1 MDPGRSGEATER
13 ALAPAATARIVV
25 LLSAAGFASA
35 ANMRI
40 TEPLLPLVS
49 EAFGTTPG
57 AASIVVSA
65 FTVGYGLCQLLW
77 GTVGDRLGKL
87 RLITALTLAT
97 GVTAALAAFA
107 QSLTMLAA
115 ARLLAGATAAGIIPL
130 SMAWIG
136 DHVGYARRQLVLAR
150 YLAGHLLGI
159 LAGQLAG
166 GVLGGLFGWRA
177 LFVFIGLAFLGAGAA
192 LTLQLRHISVPP
204 PGPHPSPTILIP
216 TLLRRPHARIVLIT
230 VALEGAVFFGALAY
244 VGAWLRFAYGLDYAA
259 VGGLLLAFGLGGL
272 SFALS
277 VHRLLPR
284 LGERGLAAG
293 GGLVLAVAFGGAAL
307 QPALPLVPCLLFLLG
322 LGLYMLHNT
331 LQTHATQMM
340 PEARGLGV
348 AVFASCYFVAQ
359 GLGVGIAGLAVDR
372 FGYVPLFVVAGVAC
386 LALGTGFAAA
396 LGSRESWSE
405 E

>member
-1 MDPGRSGEATER
+1 MDSARSGEAAQST
-13 ALAPAATARIVV
+13 AAAGASTRIVV

-49 EAFGTTPG
+49 EAFATSPG
-57 AASIVVSA
+57 SASVVVSA

-87 RLITALTLAT
+87 RVVAALTLAT
-97 GVTAALAAFA
+97 GFIAALAALA
-107 QSLTMLAA
+107 DSLAMLAA

-136 DHVGYARRQLVLAR
+136 DAVDYGRRQVVLAR
-150 YLAGHLLGI
+150 YLAGHVLGI

-166 GVLGGLFGWRA
+166 GVLGGMFGWRA
-177 LFVFIGLAFLGAGAA
+177 LFVFVGLAFLLAGSA
-192 LTLQLRHISVPP
+192 LLRHLRASAAPP
-204 PGPHPSPTILIP
+204 PAPRPSLAILLP
-216 TLLRRPHARIVLIT
+216 ALLRRRRARVVL
-230 VALEGAVFFGALAY
+230 VAVAFEGAVFFGALAY
-244 VGAWLRFAYGLDYAA
+244 VGAWLRFAYDLDYAA

-272 SFALS
+272 TFTLT

-284 LGERGLAAG
+284 LGERGLAVG
-293 GGLVLAVAFGGAAL
+293 GGTVIAIAFGGAAL
-307 QPALPLVPCLLFLLG
+307 QPVVPLVPFLLFLLG

-331 LQTHATQMM
+331 LQTHATQML

-348 AVFASCYFVAQ
+348 SVFASCYFVAQ
-359 GLGVGIAGLAVDR
+359 GLGVGLAGPAVDR
-372 FGYVPLFVVAGVAC
+372 FGYVPLFVLAGVAC
-386 LALGTGFAAA
+386 LAIGAGFAAA
-396 LGSRESWSE
+396 LGAREGWSE